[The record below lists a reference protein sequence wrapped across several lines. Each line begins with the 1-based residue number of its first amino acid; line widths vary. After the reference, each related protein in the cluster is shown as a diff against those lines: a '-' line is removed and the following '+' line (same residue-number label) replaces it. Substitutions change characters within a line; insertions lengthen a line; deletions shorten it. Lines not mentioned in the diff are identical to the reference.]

1 MAPSLMERGWKL
13 ACITVSKRP
22 ILSGRTHLSNV
33 FLVCDKDAGVI
44 EVQGHAMWSRG
55 ARTCNVVYVAEGND
69 MLSRVCRAAS
79 SCNAGNDIDL

>member
-1 MAPSLMERGWKL
+1 MERGWKL

-33 FLVCDKDAGVI
+33 FLVCDKDAGVV

-55 ARTCNVVYVAEGND
+55 ARVCNVVYVAEGND
-69 MLSRVCRAAS
+69 MQSCICRAAS